1 MCCEGLK
8 DFKGLQYEFTSKNL
22 SWGGKFIS
30 PPPNHTPH
38 AQISDEATVLRPPWM
53 KWL

>member
-1 MCCEGLK
+1 MSLPQKIYLGE
-8 DFKGLQYEFTSKNL
+8 ENL
-22 SWGGKFIS
+22 Y